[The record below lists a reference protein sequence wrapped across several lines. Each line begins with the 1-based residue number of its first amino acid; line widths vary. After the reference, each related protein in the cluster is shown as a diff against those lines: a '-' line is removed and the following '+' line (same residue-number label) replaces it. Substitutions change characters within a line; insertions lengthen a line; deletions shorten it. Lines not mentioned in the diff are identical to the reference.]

1 MNSQTWTTCVIGNV
15 RTCSVINENNEAWH
29 SLDLCLVIGFF
40 FLFYPW
46 CPEGWSI
53 HEKKFLYVN
62 YLISKRRRAPKVL
75 LIVSL
80 PCAHTS
86 LLKPIK
92 THQFWI
98 LLLKTW
104 LNWLTSWI
112 YIRKVTQIIII
123 TYQPMPHTCCIIV
136 YILFPYEIMLKMPP
150 TTDH

>member
-1 MNSQTWTTCVIGNV
+1 MWELVPWSMKIMKLGIPWICVL
-15 RTCSVINENNEAWH
+15 W
-29 SLDLCLVIGFF
+29 LVFF

-136 YILFPYEIMLKMPP
+136 YILFPYEIMLENASNYRPLVWLP
-150 TTDH
+150 YWSC